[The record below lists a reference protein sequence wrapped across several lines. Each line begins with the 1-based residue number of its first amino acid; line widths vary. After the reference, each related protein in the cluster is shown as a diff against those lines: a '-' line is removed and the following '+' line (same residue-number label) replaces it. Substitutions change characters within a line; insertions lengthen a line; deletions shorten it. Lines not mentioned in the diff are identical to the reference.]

1 MHCIRVR
8 MRANLKRLNI
18 RNELASYPAGK
29 DRLLQAKHKES
40 SETKDNTCKEVSAPL
55 VIFRPRLLRTR
66 ACCMLYKTA
75 FPLQKIKYSV
85 FF

>member
-55 VIFRPRLLRTR
+55 VIF
-66 ACCMLYKTA
+66 
-75 FPLQKIKYSV
+75 
-85 FF
+85 